1 MNGTYAVVL
10 SILVLC
16 QISAGIAGFVKD
28 RFLNLSYVTYDMLNQ
43 KIFCQEMILQNLVKK
58 DAIDGLIEKELHNS
72 MKDFGVDNV
81 NVTKTGEEPE
91 YNPVAAAWNVIQKEF
106 KCSGTDGYQD
116 WTNTTIMGADSRFS
130 QYLDVRFSL

>member
-1 MNGTYAVVL
+1 
-10 SILVLC
+10 
-16 QISAGIAGFVKD
+16 
-28 RFLNLSYVTYDMLNQ
+28 MLAR
-43 KIFCQEMILQNLVKK
+43 KTDFFAKKLYGKLEKK

-116 WTNTTIMGADSRFS
+116 WTNTTIMGSDSRFS
-130 QYLDVRFSL
+130 QYLDVRFSLCFLL

>member
-1 MNGTYAVVL
+1 
-10 SILVLC
+10 
-16 QISAGIAGFVKD
+16 
-28 RFLNLSYVTYDMLNQ
+28 MLAR
-43 KIFCQEMILQNLVKK
+43 KTDFFAKKLYGKLEKK

-130 QYLDVRFSL
+130 QYLDVRFSLCFLL